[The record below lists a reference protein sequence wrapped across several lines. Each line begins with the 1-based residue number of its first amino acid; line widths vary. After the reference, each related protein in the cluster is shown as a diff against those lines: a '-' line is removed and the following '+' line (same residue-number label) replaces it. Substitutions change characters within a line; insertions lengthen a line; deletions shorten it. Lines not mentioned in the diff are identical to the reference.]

1 MQMQEQLLL
10 NQPAVGDTQV
20 AFIVLDEP
28 AGRKLHFV
36 SPVALAPLQR
46 KRVRTSKR
54 LVPLIEPDICNYM
67 RVDFLPESVLR
78 RSRPTAHQSSDE
90 LDNSGC
96 RAYGT
101 G

>member
-28 AGRKLHFV
+28 AGRRLHFV

-78 RSRPTAHQSSDE
+78 RSRPSPPQTSNQHE
-90 LDNSGC
+90 HSGH
-96 RAYGT
+96 T

>member
-78 RSRPTAHQSSDE
+78 RSRPTAQHSSDE
-90 LDNSGC
+90 LDNSGR